1 MPETQKGYIRYAVY
15 LAYGKVNVTA
25 PSHDSS
31 KFDLV
36 EQACSDLHQSY
47 QLQHKLLEDNH
58 VGDDVQESGFAN
70 VILFLCF
77 RTSCSIVT
85 GLLGGWLVLGQHHF
99 NLLRS
104 GRPTESYPSPE

>member
-15 LAYGKVNVTA
+15 LAYGKVNVAA
-25 PSHDSS
+25 PSHESS

-58 VGDDVQESGFAN
+58 IGDDVQESSIAN
-70 VILFLCF
+70 VVLLLCL
-77 RTSCSIVT
+77 RSSCSIVT
-85 GLLGGWLVLGQHHF
+85 GLLRRWLVFG
-99 NLLRS
+99 
-104 GRPTESYPSPE
+104 